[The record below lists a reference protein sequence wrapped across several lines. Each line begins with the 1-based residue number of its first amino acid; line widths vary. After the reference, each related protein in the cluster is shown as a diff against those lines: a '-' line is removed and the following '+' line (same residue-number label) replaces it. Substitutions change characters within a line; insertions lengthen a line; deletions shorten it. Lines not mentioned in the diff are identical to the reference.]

1 MLVSIAREQAKTLTQ
16 PAKGPRLLLVDDDRV
31 VLATLADGLRDAGY
45 EVDTAASGR
54 QAIEQIGKSPP
65 DLAILDVRMPEMDGI
80 ELAQHIRAHTQVPVL
95 FLSAYGDLTLVRRAC
110 EHGAL
115 GYVIKPV
122 DIPQLVPPIEAALI
136 RGRELVRLR
145 ESEIKLNTALAVE
158 QKTRMAVGVLME
170 RQRLD
175 RRTAFE
181 ALRRQARSQRRKI
194 TEVADDILNAAEAL
208 NAPRPPHHSEP

>member
-1 MLVSIAREQAKTLTQ
+1 MLASLKQEQNKTVQAAT
-16 PAKGPRLLLVDDDRV
+16 AARLLLVDDDRV

-45 EVDTAASGR
+45 HVEVAASAR
-54 QAIEQIGKSPP
+54 EAIEQIGKLPP
-65 DLAILDVRMPEMDGI
+65 DLAILDVRMPGMDGI
-80 ELAQHIRAHTQVPVL
+80 ELAQHIREHTQVPVL

-115 GYVIKPV
+115 GYVLKPV

-136 RGRELVRLR
+136 RSRELIRLR

-158 QKTRMAVGVLME
+158 QRTRMAVGVLME

-175 RRTAFE
+175 RRAAFE
-181 ALRRQARSQRRKI
+181 ALRRAARSQRRKI
-194 TEVADDILNAAEAL
+194 TDVADEILNAAEAL
-208 NAPRPPHHSEP
+208 NAPRPPHHGEP